1 MGQAAA
7 ADARE
12 RFGSE
17 RMLDE
22 VEGVYATLGLTTPR
36 RR

>member
-1 MGQAAA
+1 MGQAGA

-12 RFGSE
+12 RFGLE

-22 VEGVYATLGLTTPR
+22 VEGVYASLAVRRPR
-36 RR
+36 